1 MLAALIS
8 GYGVKRF
15 SPKIFLKPI
24 EATAG
29 SNNPGA
35 RQEAINCFK
44 SIYFWMGDATDSMM
58 SALKDLQ
65 KEQLKKDFEELKKL
79 PKGQNKKLTTCLSKE
94 LKLSAFLPK
103 VLDNTLQPMPKK

>member
-15 SPKIFLKPI
+15 SPKIFLKQI

-35 RQEAINCFK
+35 R
-44 SIYFWMGDATDSMM
+44 
-58 SALKDLQ
+58 
-65 KEQLKKDFEELKKL
+65 
-79 PKGQNKKLTTCLSKE
+79 
-94 LKLSAFLPK
+94 
-103 VLDNTLQPMPKK
+103 